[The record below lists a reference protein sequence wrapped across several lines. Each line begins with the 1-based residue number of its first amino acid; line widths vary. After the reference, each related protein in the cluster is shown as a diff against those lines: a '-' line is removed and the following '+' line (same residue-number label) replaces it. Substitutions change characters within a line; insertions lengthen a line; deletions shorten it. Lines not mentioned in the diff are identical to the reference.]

1 MATLLDQPEPPSRR
15 MPGTRAGLRDAAVL
29 VAVAMLLAA
38 AVVTLDGVQR
48 LDDWLR
54 LRAGSHTGELV
65 LTLGLLFLAGGGL
78 ALRRMRALSIELR
91 ERHQAEARLADFAD
105 ASSDWMWEM
114 DPDLRFRLVGGNP
127 PPAARRFAERMKD
140 GLSRETGDD
149 AMSDEAWGRHWADIG
164 RKKPFRGLRF
174 RVVVE
179 GGESRYLQLGGK
191 PVSDAEGRFAG
202 YRGTGADVTSE
213 VAAEARARH
222 LALHDPLSGL
232 PNRILLR
239 DRLQQAI
246 AIATRRG
253 ELAALLCLDLDR
265 FKEVN
270 ETLGHAAGDQ
280 LITAV
285 AARLQGAV
293 RESDTVARIGG
304 DEFAI
309 VQIGVPDSDQL
320 AAICQRL
327 LQQVASPVELGGH
340 QFLVSASIGVALIP
354 LHGTRA
360 EELLRNADIA
370 LYRAK
375 EEGRSTFCLYQPEM
389 GEALQGRKA
398 LEAELRH
405 ALAAGELELHY
416 QPQIEAGTR
425 RLVGVEALLR
435 WHHPERGEILP
446 GEFLPH
452 AEASGLILPLGE
464 WVLRTACRQ
473 ALAWPGMRMS
483 VNLSA
488 AQFRR
493 RDLADVV
500 RRVLE
505 ETGLEPRR
513 LELEITENALLHD
526 PQGAFEVLA
535 GLREQGVR
543 VAIDDFGTGYSS
555 FSYLQRFTFD
565 KIKIDRS
572 FVARLGQADD
582 SQAIVRAIIGLGRN
596 LGLSTCAEGVE
607 TLDQQAVLA
616 EEGCVELQGY
626 LFSRPLGVAEID
638 DLIAEWGSTAPA
650 LTAVAESF
658 A

>member
-1 MATLLDQPEPPSRR
+1 MATLPDQLQPIPHRSR
-15 MPGTRAGLRDAAVL
+15 GGLRD
-29 VAVAMLLAA
+29 VALLGGIAIVGAA
-38 AVVTLDGVQR
+38 AVITLDGFGR
-48 LDDWLR
+48 LDGWLR
-54 LRAGSHTGELV
+54 WWGVERASE
-65 LTLGLLFLAGGGL
+65 LTLILCLL
-78 ALRRMRALSIELR
+78 ALAASAIAWRRVRELSLELR
-91 ERHQAEARLADFAD
+91 QRRWSEALFADFAD
-105 ASSDWMWEM
+105 ASSDWLWEM
-114 DPDLRFRLVGGNP
+114 DPDLRFRLVCRDP

-140 GLSRETGDD
+140 GLVREVDDD
-149 AMSDEAWGRHWADIG
+149 AMSDEAWGRQWADIG

-174 RVVVE
+174 RVQAE
-179 GGESRYLQLGGK
+179 GGETRYLQLGGK
-191 PVSDAEGRFAG
+191 PVVDEEGRFAG
-202 YRGTGADVTSE
+202 YRGTGTDVTSE

-253 ELAALLCLDLDR
+253 QLAALLCLDLDR

-270 ETLGHAAGDQ
+270 DTLGHAAGDQ
-280 LITAV
+280 LITIM

-293 RESDTVARIGG
+293 READTVARIGG

-309 VQIGVPDSDQL
+309 VQIGVRDTDEIV
-320 AAICQRL
+320 AICERL
-327 LQQVASPVELGGH
+327 LHQIATPVELGGR
-340 QFLVSASIGVALIP
+340 QFLVSVSIGVALIP
-354 LHGTRA
+354 LHGGRA
-360 EELLRNADIA
+360 EELLKNADIA

-375 EEGRSTFCLYQPEM
+375 EEGRSTFCLYRPEM
-389 GEALQGRKA
+389 GEALQGKRA

-405 ALAAGELELHY
+405 ALAAGELGLHY
-416 QPQIEAGTR
+416 QPQIEARSR
-425 RLVGVEALLR
+425 RLVGLEALLR

-446 GEFLPH
+446 GEFL
-452 AEASGLILPLGE
+452 AQTEASGLILPLGE

-473 ALAWPGMRMS
+473 ALAWPGLRMS

-493 RDLADVV
+493 RDLVEFV
-500 RRVLE
+500 REVLE
-505 ETGLEPRR
+505 ETGLEPSR

-526 PQGAFEVLA
+526 PQGAFEVLE
-535 GLREQGVR
+535 GLRRLGVR

-582 SQAIVRAIIGLGRN
+582 SEAIVRAIIGLGRS

-607 TLDQQAVLA
+607 TVDQQALLA
-616 EEGCVELQGY
+616 EEGCVELQGF
-626 LFSRPLGVAEID
+626 LFCRPLEAAEID
-638 DLIAEWGSTAPA
+638 GLIAEWGGIAPGTRA
-650 LTAVAESF
+650 QSLA
-658 A
+658 